1 MASFYMVVIDYQ
13 IVDADAGKIRFNWGT
28 SFDQSTGEIIKLGT
42 CPSIGMQT
50 FYTAAFPDILDSGSA
65 PPSIS
70 DFYVTLGG
78 PSIASNTQIG
88 AGGYLRDANLTDSSF
103 SKASASGS
111 SLGDFRSGGLGTS
124 YAMFSASSNRL
135 QYTLAITG
143 GA

>member
-1 MASFYMVVIDYQ
+1 MSSFYMVVIDYE
-13 IVDADAGKIRFNWGT
+13 IDGAVGKIRFNWGT
-28 SFDQSTGEIIKLGT
+28 SFEQSTGEIIKLGT
-42 CPSIGMQT
+42 RPSIGMQT

-78 PSIASNTQIG
+78 PSIASNTEIG
-88 AGGYLRDANLTDSSF
+88 AGGYLRDETLTDSSF

-135 QYTLAITG
+135 QYTLAIIG
-143 GA
+143 GV